1 MQGEKFTLMQY
12 NISAILG
19 FIEAGDFVIPEIQRP
34 FVWKRAQVRDLID
47 SLYNGYPTGYI
58 ITWKNPDVH
67 TKDGSVANGKRV
79 LIDGQQRITA
89 LMAAVS
95 GLEVL
100 DEDFNKDRI
109 KIAFNPLAKDS
120 DKMFAV
126 QDASHLKDKKWIPD
140 IAEVF
145 KNEFDPFDFAIK
157 YCENNS
163 DVKPN
168 EINNA
173 IMSLKGIANR
183 QIGVIELDHT
193 LDIDEVTEIFIRIN
207 SKGTALSQSDFVMS
221 KMASDTIHGGNTL
234 RKVVDYFC
242 HLAVKPD
249 FYPQMIKDEEFEK
262 TEYATKIKW
271 LARDNEDIYDP
282 DYGDMLRVSFM
293 YSFDRAKLADLVSL
307 LSGRDFV
314 TREFKDDIV
323 EDSYYK
329 LGEGI
334 KVFINE
340 YNFNQFVLA
349 IKGAGYKSSKQLNSQ
364 MTLDFAYML
373 YLKLSKD
380 TTIPRDQIKHH
391 VQKWFVLSTLTGRY
405 ITSPE
410 SVMSRDIRLIN
421 EKGFINFFNEVEA
434 SVLSDTFWNV
444 TLPQNL
450 ETTSTNSPA
459 FNTFLAAQVNL
470 NCNSLFMH
478 GTMISDLINISGDVH
493 HIFPKA
499 YLKKNGV
506 DSKGRYNQVANFTY
520 LDTQVNKAVKDDAPN
535 IYFGKVI
542 EQCENNSIA
551 FGNIADRDSLMR
563 NLDENAIPQ
572 DVVGMTVDDYDA
584 FLVERRKLMA
594 KLVERYYKGL

>member
-271 LARDNEDIYDP
+271 LAKDNEDIYDP

-572 DVVGMTVDDYDA
+572 DVIGMTVNEYDA